1 MLLKT
6 VEPNQEIVE
15 PILKTIGL
23 LLKTVKPIQKT
34 VELFLKTVRVVP
46 KTIEPIRKT
55 VGPVRKAVELFP
67 KQFNGSRKGFNG
79 LEHSSMLCSST
90 VCITVPRFSEQ
101 FYALFQTEMFLNQQW
116 KRSNIVRKRIFRL
129 RRSGRKTKQK
139 TRLYQWKRARRAR

>member
-6 VEPNQEIVE
+6 VEPNQESVE

-23 LLKTVKPIQKT
+23 LLKTVEPIQKT

-55 VGPVRKAVELFP
+55 VGPVQKTVEPIRKAVELFP
-67 KQFNGSRKGFNG
+67 KQFNGSRKRFNG

-101 FYALFQTEMFLNQQW
+101 FYAPFLAEMFLNQQW

-129 RRSGRKTKQK
+129 RRSGRKNKQK
-139 TRLYQWKRARRAR
+139 TRLYQ